1 MKKVFLFLLILIPFV
16 FSACSDE
23 TNDWQMVRLGN
34 HQSIKVP
41 SEWVVT
47 TIDEIMYFSDKPL
60 GEKDVTV
67 YMFQSFSDAGYQSD
81 IDKYGEENVNGI
93 MESNQLCE
101 SFQAKYNTYTEGN
114 SNGADLG
121 TAVVSIDK
129 SEQSMS
135 FINLSDEEPD
145 ILFYVWEENVN
156 WELLKKIANTYD
168 GYTIVD

>member
-1 MKKVFLFLLILIPFV
+1 MKKILLLLIFILLV
-16 FSACSDE
+16 FSGCSDE
-23 TNDWQMVRLGN
+23 TNDWQMVKLSS
-34 HQSIKVP
+34 HHSIKVP

-47 TIDEIMYFSDKPL
+47 TIDEVMYFSDKPL

-67 YMFQSFSDAGYQSD
+67 YMFQSFSDAGNQSD

-101 SFQAKYNTYTEGN
+101 SFQAKYDTYTEGN
-114 SNGADLG
+114 SNGAYLG

-129 SEQSMS
+129 SVQTASY
-135 FINLSDEEPD
+135 IYLSNEEPT
-145 ILFYVWEENVN
+145 ILFYVWEDNVN
-156 WELLKKIANTYD
+156 SELLKKIANTYD